1 MNSINFLPI
10 VVSSLVGFGLSS
22 LWYSPILFGK
32 EWMESQKFSL
42 DKLDAM
48 NKSNVVQSYILQ
60 FVFTLITFTVLAF
73 VISMADVRSSTDGAF
88 LGLLAWLGFIVPTSL
103 SNLLW
108 KKETFTLVLIDSIN
122 YLLILTIGGAIIGA
136 WK

>member
-1 MNSINFLPI
+1 
-10 VVSSLVGFGLSS
+10 
-22 LWYSPILFGK
+22 
-32 EWMESQKFSL
+32 MESQKFSPEA
-42 DKLDAM
+42 LDAM
-48 NKSNVVQSYILQ
+48 NKSNIVHSYILQ

-103 SNLLW
+103 SSLLW